1 MKYYVSEHTAMAI
14 INGIQICDVYMPR
27 TPQGK
32 RTVEINIEIISD
44 IDCLRPS
51 KPLSDPDDY
60 IREEYF

>member
-1 MKYYVSEHTAMAI
+1 MAI